1 MSPSLTRDRWARRGS
16 TWTAREWSPAAAR
29 GTCLAPGC
37 SPSTWPSAAPAQA
50 PSPADD
56 AAYCTK
62 LGDYATR
69 YLGDPG
75 GQGGTRP
82 DFDIMEGVAD
92 CRKGRTAEGI
102 AILEKKIRSKGF
114 TPPARG

>member
-1 MSPSLTRDRWARRGS
+1 MMGKTFLGALL
-16 TWTAREWSPAAAR
+16 AA
-29 GTCLAPGC
+29 LL
-37 SPSTWPSAAPAQA
+37 SAGAAVAQ
-50 PSPADD
+50 SDD

-75 GQGGTRP
+75 GMGGTRP
-82 DFDIMEGVAD
+82 DFDIAEGVAD

-114 TPPARG
+114 TPPARTG